1 MSIVDYSVLVSNT
14 GYGYNPPFKSD
25 ETNMHGTS
33 EFPIA
38 VYHADVTDNFVSWH
52 WHEEMEFGFVTE
64 GSVLMECG
72 NERFTL
78 NIGDIYFLNSNTL
91 HALFRSAKEKKSV
104 FRSIVVHG
112 SIIGGKDDSIYHK
125 KYLLPI
131 TTNSSLRK
139 MIFTPDDNNYSKL
152 SSHLKNVWN
161 SVNIEV
167 PDYELIVRNEL
178 SAVFLILKQLAEND
192 VPVSSNASLVQET
205 RLRDILNF
213 IHAHYAEKITLDDIA
228 AASFISKSEV
238 LRCFKNITG
247 QSPIGYL
254 KNCRLRNAAYMI
266 QNTAYSINTICE
278 LCGFDDHSYFSKSF
292 KEVYGCT

>member
-1 MSIVDYSVLVSNT
+1 
-14 GYGYNPPFKSD
+14 
-25 ETNMHGTS
+25 
-33 EFPIA
+33 
-38 VYHADVTDNFVSWH
+38 
-52 WHEEMEFGFVTE
+52 
-64 GSVLMECG
+64 
-72 NERFTL
+72 
-78 NIGDIYFLNSNTL
+78 
-91 HALFRSAKEKKSV
+91 
-104 FRSIVVHG
+104 
-112 SIIGGKDDSIYHK
+112 
-125 KYLLPI
+125 
-131 TTNSSLRK
+131 

-254 KNCRLRNAAYMI
+254 KNYRLRNAAYMI

-292 KEVYGCT
+292 KEVYGCTPREYKHI